1 MCRAAQPEAQEA
13 DLIDPSLLGRHSGI
27 MPDPHAAAPTRH
39 LSVPYVIFIAVGMV
53 VGAGIFKSPAL
64 VAENAGSVWAVYAV
78 WIVGGLISLMG
89 ALCYGELSTAY
100 PSPGGDYHF
109 LTKAYGPSFGFSFA
123 WARFSIINTGS
134 IALLGFFIGDYL
146 NLVWNLGPHGPALFA
161 LVSVVVMT
169 LFNLRGTTGGKG
181 ADYAITSLEVIG
193 LLALD
198 AAAAWLVVQSL
209 PPATT
214 GTGHSPNA
222 AGIGYALVFVLLAFG
237 GWSEMSTLSAEIK
250 NPERGMVQALL
261 GSVLIITLLYLMA
274 NWALL
279 RGLGIEG
286 LAQSKAPAADLMAR
300 AFGPQ
305 AGIVLA
311 IAVAAAAITSINGTI
326 IVGARTT
333 YAAARDRTGLSWIG
347 TWDGKRGIPS
357 NAIIAQGIV
366 SIGLVVLGALYQGF
380 STLVD
385 YTAPVYWAFLTA
397 SGLAVIVL
405 RRKLPDQ
412 PRPFKVP
419 LYPILPL
426 AFAASSTLML
436 WSSLNYVKIGAL
448 FGLAVISIGIVLAV
462 VTKPQK

>member
-1 MCRAAQPEAQEA
+1 M
-13 DLIDPSLLGRHSGI
+13 S
-27 MPDPHAAAPTRH
+27 DPHAAAPTRH
-39 LSVPYVIFIAVGMV
+39 LTVPYVIFIAVGMV

-78 WIVGGLISLMG
+78 WILGGLISLMG
-89 ALCYGELSTAY
+89 ALCYCELSTSY

-134 IALLGFFIGDYL
+134 IAILGFVIGDYL
-146 NLVWNLGPHGPALFA
+146 NLVWNLGPQGPALFA
-161 LVSVVVMT
+161 LVSVILMT
-169 LFNLRGTTGGKG
+169 LFNLRGTNGGKG

-193 LLALD
+193 LLAL
-198 AAAAWLVVQSL
+198 AAGAAWLVIQAI

-214 GTGHSPNA
+214 APGHSPNA

-250 NPERGMVQALL
+250 NPERGPEHGMVQALI
-261 GSVLIITLLYLMA
+261 GSVVIITLLYLMA

-333 YAAARDRTGLSWIG
+333 YAAARERTGLSWIG
-347 TWDGKRGIPS
+347 SWDGKRGIPS

-366 SIGLVVLGALYQGF
+366 SVGLVVLGANYQGF
-380 STLVD
+380 ATLVD

-426 AFAASSTLML
+426 AFAASSALML
-436 WSSLNYVKIGAL
+436 WSSLNYVKVGAL
-448 FGLAVISIGIVLAV
+448 FGLAVVGVGIVLAV
-462 VTKPQK
+462 ITKSHK